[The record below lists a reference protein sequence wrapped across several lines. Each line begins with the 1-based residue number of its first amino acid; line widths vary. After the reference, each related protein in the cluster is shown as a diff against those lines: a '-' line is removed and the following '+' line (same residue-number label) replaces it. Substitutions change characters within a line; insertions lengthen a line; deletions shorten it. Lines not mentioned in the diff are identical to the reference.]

1 VAVETPASSAT
12 SLIPAISS
20 PPSQLSLQEILQKLL
35 QGLKNTAKG
44 L

>member
-12 SLIPAISS
+12 SLMPAISS
-20 PPSQLSLQEILQKLL
+20 PPSVEILQQFL
-35 QGLKNTAKG
+35 QARLQE